1 MKIPNN
7 IDSAE
12 MTTLIRAKANHK
24 KFTKQE
30 REWLR
35 DVSRMIEYLVK
46 KVTEYEA
53 IINDKNKL

>member
-12 MTTLIRAKANHK
+12 MTTLIREKANHK

-35 DVSRMIEYLVK
+35 EMSP
-46 KVTEYEA
+46 A
-53 IINDKNKL
+53 